1 MFAFGGRPTRLRTGF
16 GDTTRTKHGKV
27 ASLCRTRD
35 AVQGARSG
43 LKSDGAAVTIMM
55 ELMSCH
61 SMLPKH
67 PPLALYRSKAKV
79 VTWRYSQATQPLRQM
94 VTESGGDP
102 DEPALHALRI
112 RGAFALAA
120 GGTVSER
127 VIQREG
133 RWKSGAYKGYT
144 GNNERTSVK
153 CRGNWQTREW
163 SLRDDWGK
171 L

>member
-35 AVQGARSG
+35 AVQGALSG

-94 VTESGGDP
+94 VTESG
-102 DEPALHALRI
+102 
-112 RGAFALAA
+112 
-120 GGTVSER
+120 T
-127 VIQREG
+127 
-133 RWKSGAYKGYT
+133 
-144 GNNERTSVK
+144 RTSPRCTLSASEGPLRSQRVEP
-153 CRGNWQTREW
+153 CRSE
-163 SLRDDWGK
+163 
-171 L
+171 